1 MRRCESITLLGGVA
15 VAWPLTAR
23 AHAAGERCKGG
34 VVMRVLCVEDNED
47 NVYLLKM
54 RLELIEGYKIDVAKH
69 GGEAIAMAT
78 TDPPDVIL
86 MDLDLPVIDGWE
98 ATKRL
103 KADART
109 SGIPVIALTA
119 HAMSGDRERALAA
132 GCDEFDT
139 KPIDFDALIVKMR
152 GLLNQST

>member
-1 MRRCESITLLGGVA
+1 MRILY
-15 VAWPLTAR
+15 
-23 AHAAGERCKGG
+23 
-34 VVMRVLCVEDNED
+34 VEDNDD

-54 RLELIEGYKIDVAKH
+54 RLELIEGYEINVAKD
-69 GGEAIAMAT
+69 GGEAVAMAAAE
-78 TDPPDVIL
+78 PPDVIL
-86 MDLDLPVIDGWE
+86 MDLNLPVIDGWE

-152 GLLNQST
+152 ALLSQSTTDDRS

>member
-1 MRRCESITLLGGVA
+1 MLQSTAGK
-15 VAWPLTAR
+15 PLPWQPPTR
-23 AHAAGERCKGG
+23 
-34 VVMRVLCVEDNED
+34 
-47 NVYLLKM
+47 
-54 RLELIEGYKIDVAKH
+54 
-69 GGEAIAMAT
+69 
-78 TDPPDVIL
+78 PDVIL

-152 GLLNQST
+152 GLLNQRSE